1 MEKRVI
7 IAFVMSFVVLYAF
20 RALYMPPKP
29 AEPAEQQQSTESQAA
44 PAPAPTPVQP
54 APPEVAQST
63 KHEAPV
69 PNTPRDL
76 RGEKPENFTIDT
88 PLYSATISN
97 VGGVLRNFFLKTY
110 KDGEGHP
117 LQLINQM
124 AGDRVGFPL
133 AITTGDKTIDDELA
147 RAVFSGHQEDDTL
160 RLEYAANGLY
170 ARKDLVFD
178 QDNYIFSL
186 QTTVTKDGK
195 ALPHSVV
202 SGRFRRSVD
211 SPGCDPEERSVPIGR
226 FF

>member
-20 RALYMPPKP
+20 RALYLPPKP
-29 AEPAEQQQSTESQAA
+29 AEEQQGAQSQAA
-44 PAPAPTPVQP
+44 PAPVPAPVQP
-54 APPEVAQST
+54 VPPEVAPST
-63 KHEAPV
+63 KHEDTV

-110 KDGEGHP
+110 KDGESNP

-147 RAVFSGHQEDDTL
+147 KAVFSGHREDDTL
-160 RLEYAANGLY
+160 RLEYASNGLY

-178 QDNYIFSL
+178 QDKYIFSL

-195 ALPHSVV
+195 P
-202 SGRFRRSVD
+202 F
-211 SPGCDPEERSVPIGR
+211 
-226 FF
+226 